1 MTGSIIHHRYFIAIA
16 ALPSAKLASPI
27 QAVIHAVTDITSI
40 KLHAS
45 AAQLGAR
52 PAVVRVAVFLA
63 SQDIIPK
70 RVALAHLAML
80 LAALPASK

>member
-1 MTGSIIHHRYFIAIA
+1 MTGSITHHLYCIAIA
-16 ALPSAKLASPI
+16 APPSAKPASPI

-52 PAVVRVAVFLA
+52 PAVVQVAVFLA

-70 RVALAHLAML
+70 QVAPVHPAML

>member
-1 MTGSIIHHRYFIAIA
+1 MTGSIIHHRYCIAIA
-16 ALPSAKLASPI
+16 APPSAKLASPI

-52 PAVVRVAVFLA
+52 PAVVQVAVFLA

-70 RVALAHLAML
+70 QVAPVHPAML